1 MHNINKQVILVEALE
16 EANRLFKTLN
26 EKNVFVANDY
36 NDCIKNNR
44 RIEFLNS
51 SHLMDLTWITNK
63 E

>member
-36 NDCIKNNR
+36 NDCIKI
-44 RIEFLNS
+44 IEELNF
-51 SHLMDLTWITNK
+51 
-63 E
+63 